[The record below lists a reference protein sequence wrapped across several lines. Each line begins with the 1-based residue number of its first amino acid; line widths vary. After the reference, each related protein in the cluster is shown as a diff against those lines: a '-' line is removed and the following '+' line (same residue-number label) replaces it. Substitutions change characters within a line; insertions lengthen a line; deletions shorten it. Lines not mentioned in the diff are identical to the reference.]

1 MGAIRRAAHQIL
13 DDRLVPADPL
23 AVAILGA
30 DEQAKLQQDAA
41 NDGSQFGLA
50 ERTAVRRPGGRAST
64 RRPPARLKV
73 SVLMVPAPERVVLR
87 LAGARHGQVMSST

>member
-50 ERTAVRRPGGRAST
+50 ERTAVRRPGAAPARAA
-64 RRPPARLKV
+64 RPP
-73 SVLMVPAPERVVLR
+73 VLR
-87 LAGARHGQVMSST
+87 SRSSWSRPQSVSSSASLARDMVRL

>member
-1 MGAIRRAAHQIL
+1 MGAIRRAAHQIV

-41 NDGSQFGLA
+41 NDGSQLGSRSAPLCGA
-50 ERTAVRRPGGRAST
+50 PAAAPAHAA
-64 RRPPARLKV
+64 RPPVSRSRSSWSRPQSVSSSASLARD
-73 SVLMVPAPERVVLR
+73 MVR
-87 LAGARHGQVMSST
+87 L

>member
-1 MGAIRRAAHQIL
+1 MMRGVLTLVGA
-13 DDRLVPADPL
+13 
-23 AVAILGA
+23 
-30 DEQAKLQQDAA
+30 AA

-73 SVLMVPAPERVVLR
+73 PAPERVVLR